1 MKKLI
6 TLIALFLI
14 TIMTA
19 SAVDLSDYPD
29 FFIKNGSFNGII
41 VIGENAPG
49 EDVVSAIDIAT
60 AFPVP
65 IGASRLDSEI
75 NDITDYN
82 AIVIGSPCVNS
93 AAAELEGETGSKCS
107 KSLEEGKGYI
117 KLFEHGNRV
126 QILVTGLESTDRRAA
141 ARVLARYKEFTLEGD
156 AMEVD
161 GWMRAPT
168 KYSNPNTASAKKSYT
183 ALSTDEEIQRARAI
197 REDEVRQLVAANE
210 ALQEQRYAQK
220 NESVELIIYN
230 PAPATQTLAEKGII
244 AKLVDAFFGWF

>member
-6 TLIALFLI
+6 TILALFLI

-19 SAVDLSDYPD
+19 SAVELSDYPD

-41 VIGENAPG
+41 VIGANAPG

-65 IGASRLDSEI
+65 VGASRLDSEI

-82 AIVIGSPCVNS
+82 AIVVGSPCVNS
-93 AAAELEGETGSKCS
+93 AAAELEGEKGSKCS

-141 ARVLARYKEFTLEGD
+141 ARVLARYKEFDLEGD
-156 AMEVD
+156 AMQVD

-168 KYSNPNTASAKKSYT
+168 KYSNPNTDSKRSYT

-197 REDEVRQLVAANE
+197 RDEEVRQLVAANE
-210 ALQEQRYAQK
+210 ALQEQRAAQNK
-220 NESVELIIYN
+220 ESVELIIYN
-230 PAPATQTLAEKGII
+230 PAPAQAPAEKGIL
-244 AKLVDAFFGWF
+244 ARMFDALFGWF

>member
-6 TLIALFLI
+6 TILALFLI

-29 FFIKNGSFNGII
+29 FFVKNGSFNGII

-65 IGASRLDSEI
+65 VGASRLDSEI
-75 NDITDYN
+75 NDITDNN

-93 AAAELEGETGSKCS
+93 AAAELEGESGSKCDA
-107 KSLEEGKGYI
+107 SLEEGKGYI

-141 ARVLARYKEFTLEGD
+141 ARVLARYKEFDLEGD
-156 AMEVD
+156 AMQVD
-161 GWMRAPT
+161 GWMRAPQ
-168 KYSNPNTASAKKSYT
+168 KYSSPAKIELQK
-183 ALSTDEEIQRARAI
+183 
-197 REDEVRQLVAANE
+197 
-210 ALQEQRYAQK
+210 QEQAETQKHDAELRMQVMEINAALEQNREKKNAEPVINSPEPAAQ
-220 NESVELIIYN
+220 
-230 PAPATQTLAEKGII
+230 APAEKGILARI
-244 AKLVDAFFGWF
+244 FDAFFGWF